1 MRILLALMFFAPL
14 VALGAIQNGATSVT
28 PYLVMMSI
36 AALVVHLLTQDQEDR
51 A

>member
-28 PYLVMMSI
+28 PYLVAMSV
-36 AALVVHLLTQDQEDR
+36 AAVAVHLMTQGRQDR